1 MSWAKARS
9 HWLAI
14 HGLTKYAALKPL
26 LVSFSPLE
34 EMTLNANKISVN
46 LLIMHPYFH
55 TW

>member
-14 HGLTKYAALKPL
+14 LGLTKYAALKPL

-34 EMTLNANKISVN
+34 EMTLNANKTSKFSKFTNYASILS
-46 LLIMHPYFH
+46 
-55 TW
+55 